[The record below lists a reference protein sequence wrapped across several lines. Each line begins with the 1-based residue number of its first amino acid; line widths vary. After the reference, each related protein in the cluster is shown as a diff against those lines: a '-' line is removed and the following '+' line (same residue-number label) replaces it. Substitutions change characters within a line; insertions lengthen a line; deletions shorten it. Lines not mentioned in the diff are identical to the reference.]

1 MSEGQALA
9 VRLDAIREDVLSMA
23 PAAPGSARRSS
34 VAVPEGISTPRGRRR
49 SLVRAQ
55 RSNLEIG

>member
-1 MSEGQALA
+1 
-9 VRLDAIREDVLSMA
+9 MA
-23 PAAPGSARRSS
+23 PRPFGMSANFKPAEGDKKPGSLLSLQ
-34 VAVPEGISTPRGRRR
+34 GRR